1 MPHTNNINRRKS
13 VLDTQLAKKAVEFEA
28 TVYQVIDSDV
38 PAKFKPTLV
47 RQLVDLVSSLRY
59 HCVAALSL
67 DVAIDPYEK
76 LHEFSW
82 AQIDLRNVIPLLNL
96 MNDMNAISNSQKAQL
111 DILVVQILDNLARL
125 IHSLR
130 LKYSKFLEAARTED
144 LLRRLQLYQ
153 FTGQQDAAAS
163 SSVTEKPVDETN
175 STDYALDLR
184 S

>member
-67 DVAIDPYEK
+67 DVAIDPY
-76 LHEFSW
+76 
-82 AQIDLRNVIPLLNL
+82 
-96 MNDMNAISNSQKAQL
+96 
-111 DILVVQILDNLARL
+111 
-125 IHSLR
+125 
-130 LKYSKFLEAARTED
+130 
-144 LLRRLQLYQ
+144 
-153 FTGQQDAAAS
+153 
-163 SSVTEKPVDETN
+163 
-175 STDYALDLR
+175 
-184 S
+184 